1 MQLMMFDMGS
11 KAIPKHG
18 CPISAAMANREPE
31 DEYERREWDAWIAR
45 RVEEVKA
52 AMLSTGLRGMPLT
65 RYLRTQHEGNR
76 NVRPGKDTR
85 TTNGN
90 ARLAIRTAGVEASH
104 SHSV

>member
-1 MQLMMFDMGS
+1 VFLLIAEDVTVMQLMMFDMGS

-31 DEYERREWDAWIAR
+31 NDHERNEWDAWIAK
-45 RVEEVKA
+45 RVTEVKE

-76 NVRPGKDTR
+76 N
-85 TTNGN
+85 
-90 ARLAIRTAGVEASH
+90 ARRNKSRVSRIA
-104 SHSV
+104 